1 MKRILSIVLCAASVA
16 AFGEETTVTNVA
28 FSLYPV
34 TSRSKETI
42 VAISLRGM
50 DGEPVAVSDLV
61 KTANLTAGD
70 KLYTFE
76 NGVYKEWTL
85 EDGAWVGANKK
96 YTMDKT
102 GQLVAAEGDDPST
115 VRKEVGSG
123 IWLVRKD
130 VPTAA
135 FTFYLYGKP
144 DDKPQTAIVGGSE
157 ETPTINLVGNPT
169 PDEVTLT
176 AQMFTGATGGDRIEV
191 PDGNGAFGR
200 SVYTYNGTESKWK
213 TTDPTTHKRVEG
225 YPKIPANQGF
235 WYVSTGSGFKISWSA
250 AN

>member
-34 TSRSKETI
+34 TSSSKETI

-61 KTANLTAGD
+61 KTTNLTAED

-76 NGVYKEWTL
+76 NGKYEEWTL
-85 EDGAWVGANKK
+85 EDGAWVGANKT

-102 GQLVAAEGDDPST
+102 GQLVEAIGTDAST
-115 VRKEVGSG
+115 VTKAVGSG
-123 IWLVRKD
+123 IWLVRKA

-144 DDKPQTAIVGGSE
+144 DDELETTIFGGK
-157 ETPTINLVGNPT
+157 INLVGNPT
-169 PDEVTLT
+169 TSQVTLT
-176 AQMFTGATGGDRIEV
+176 KLMLAGATTGDKIEV
-191 PDGNGAFGR
+191 PGGTGVLER
-200 SVYTYNGTESKWK
+200 VSYTYNGTTWK
-213 TTDPTTHKRVEG
+213 TTDPVTNLRVEG
-225 YPKIPANQGF
+225 FPEIPANQGF
-235 WYVSTGSGFKISWSA
+235 WYLSTPTGETFKISWPK

>member
-1 MKRILSIVLCAASVA
+1 MKRILSIVLCAAAVA
-16 AFGEETTVTNVA
+16 AFGEETAVTNVT

-34 TSRSKETI
+34 ASSNKNTI

-50 DGEPVAVSDLV
+50 DGQPVAVSNLV
-61 KTANLTAGD
+61 KTANLTEGD

-76 NGVYKEWTL
+76 NGKYEGWTL
-85 EDGAWVGANKK
+85 TGGAWVGAEKK
-96 YTMDKT
+96 YTMNGA
-102 GQLVAAEGDDPST
+102 GQLVVDEGTSAST
-115 VRKEVGSG
+115 VQMSVGSG
-123 IWLVRKD
+123 IWLVRKV
-130 VPTAA
+130 VPEQA

>member
-1 MKRILSIVLCAASVA
+1 MKRILSIVLCAAAVA

-34 TSRSKETI
+34 TSSSKETI

-50 DGEPVAVSDLV
+50 DGQLVAVSDLV
-61 KTANLTAGD
+61 KTTNLTAED

-85 EDGAWVGANKK
+85 AGGAWVGANKT

-102 GQLVAAEGDDPST
+102 GRLIAAEGDDPSV

-123 IWLVRKD
+123 IWLVRNADYTPGTEFK
-130 VPTAA
+130 
-135 FTFYLYGKP
+135 FYLYGKP
-144 DDKPQTAIVGGSE
+144 FSAPTDIKGGAV
-157 ETPTINLVGNPT
+157 NLVGNPT
-169 PDEVTLT
+169 TSQVKLT
-176 AQMFTGATGGDRIEV
+176 QAMLADATTGDKIEV
-191 PDGNGAFGR
+191 PGGTGVLER
-200 SVYTYNGTESKWK
+200 VSYTYNGTTWR
-213 TTDPTTHKRVEG
+213 TTDPVTNKRVEG
-225 YPKIPANQGF
+225 LPEIPANQGF
-235 WYVSTGSGFKISWSA
+235 WYLSAPTGIKFTISWPK